1 MRELY
6 KLISSINKKCDLEN
20 KSILECLQ
28 ELDISLQQ
36 FLNLFTS
43 TSTDDLFREEFCY
56 LLQDKSSR
64 IYMDPNFDKDSEVE
78 INSLELNTSIS
89 LLPNII
95 KIIWGLIKEDE
106 KNFYYH
112 SKYYAI
118 SQDKKI
124 KTIHFE
130 SHVTKEKSKIKMS
143 GNYKLAKVIIKLSDN
158 TNFLEVTILNDLLMK
173 DLQNIYRILYN
184 FNYEL
189 ASNIL
194 KLYPSQNKTIKS
206 GIPMNNFHTR

>member
-130 SHVTKEKSKIKMS
+130 SHETKEKSKIKMS
-143 GNYKLAKVIIKLSDN
+143 GNYKL
-158 TNFLEVTILNDLLMK
+158 
-173 DLQNIYRILYN
+173 
-184 FNYEL
+184 
-189 ASNIL
+189 
-194 KLYPSQNKTIKS
+194 
-206 GIPMNNFHTR
+206 